1 MSMLLPEVKDM
12 IRRWCK
18 RALLCTLWF
27 AAMYVTWSQLTNLT
41 VEDVIEY
48 EQRQLP
54 VHDSEV
60 KQLQLQ
66 SKQQI
71 DDKGDGDAG

>member
-1 MSMLLPEVKDM
+1 
-12 IRRWCK
+12 
-18 RALLCTLWF
+18 
-27 AAMYVTWSQLTNLT
+27 MYVTWSQLTNLT

-54 VHDSEV
+54 VHDSEG